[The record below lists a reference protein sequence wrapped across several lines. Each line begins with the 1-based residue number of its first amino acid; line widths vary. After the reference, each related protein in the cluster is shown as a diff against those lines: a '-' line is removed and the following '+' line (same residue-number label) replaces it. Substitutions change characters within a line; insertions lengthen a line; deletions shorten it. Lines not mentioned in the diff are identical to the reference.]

1 MKRAIER
8 RPSRIARRHV
18 HLGER
23 LLAIGRIRSG
33 VATVDE
39 TARGLHVGSEEV
51 LHWIAAHAGERT
63 VTFEELRPRG
73 TPEMQRLRVRAQRL
87 ATLVAELEKTL
98 RELHQEYLRGAI
110 ASNDP
115 EAHAADLSKKVGGI
129 SKDRA
134 PRVSNAQPRAA
145 TVRKFVDGGSAR

>member
-1 MKRAIER
+1 MKRATER

-23 LLAIGRIRSG
+23 LLAIGRIHSG

-39 TARGLHVGSEEV
+39 MARSLEVGREEV
-51 LHWIAAHAGERT
+51 LQWIRTHAGERT

-73 TPEMQRLRVRAQRL
+73 SPEMQRLRVRAHRL
-87 ATLVAELEKTL
+87 ATLVAEYEKAL
-98 RELHQEYLRGAI
+98 RELHQEYLRGAT

-115 EAHAADLSKKVGGI
+115 LAGAADPSKKVGGI
-129 SKDRA
+129 SKDRT
-134 PRVSNAQPRAA
+134 PRVANAQPRAA
-145 TVRKFVDGGSAR
+145 TVRKFVDGGSTR